1 MTHLLPDRRHKNNE
15 VIYMKKGLHI
25 TAELAIIFAVCLLG
39 EFITSLLPF
48 SFSASVLSM
57 IILLFLL
64 VIKALKY
71 ESIRST
77 ADFLTSNMAVL
88 FIPYGV
94 KILQYLDIIKENLI
108 LFMLIVLITTPV
120 VYGVTALTAGI
131 IIKLQK
137 GDDE

>member
-1 MTHLLPDRRHKNNE
+1 
-15 VIYMKKGLHI
+15 MKKALHI

-39 EFITSLLPF
+39 ELIEDLLPF

-57 IILLFLL
+57 LILLVLL
-64 VIKALKY
+64 MVKAVKY
-71 ESIRST
+71 ESIRS
-77 ADFLTSNMAVL
+77 ASDFLTSNMSFL

-94 KILQYLDIIKENLI
+94 KLLQYIDIIKENLV
-108 LFMLIVLITTPV
+108 LFMLIVLVTTPV
-120 VYGVTALTAGI
+120 VYGATALTAGL